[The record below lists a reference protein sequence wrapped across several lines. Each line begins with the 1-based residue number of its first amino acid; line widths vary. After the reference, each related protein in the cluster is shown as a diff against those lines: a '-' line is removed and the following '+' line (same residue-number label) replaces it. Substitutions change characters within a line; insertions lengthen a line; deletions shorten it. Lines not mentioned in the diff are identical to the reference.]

1 MGKLFKKIPDYQ
13 WLSALYYLVNNG
25 EKIYMNK
32 FLKTIKSI
40 FLILTL
46 VLAFV
51 IVFIVT
57 IPSKAFCYY
66 DRFESP
72 FIDLAKWQ
80 ESDHSVREIKNGK
93 LRLNEYGTT
102 WRSSTYLHLT
112 TQVTGYLEA
121 KITIQS
127 GSLVLGDGN
136 GFARI
141 GAYFYNSERGPGSY
155 NEYEGNVWA
164 DVRIV
169 LENDNS
175 LTAKATLWKST
186 APDQSAG
193 PVILD
198 QEFAKSVEFDTEYT
212 VSMELSGS
220 QLIFRCDDEEIIYQI
235 KTPVN
240 APYNPYHHLCT
251 RIYPEPGSAISVK
264 ALFDDV
270 SVAKG
275 ALYDSFESPFID
287 LAKWQESDH
296 SVREIKNGKLRLN
309 EYGTTWRSST
319 YLHLTTQVTGYLEAK
334 ITIQSG
340 SLVLGDG
347 NGFARI
353 GAYFYNSERGPG
365 SYNEYEGNVW
375 ADVRIVLENDN
386 SLTAKATLWKSTAP
400 DQSAG
405 PVILD
410 QEFAKSVEF
419 DTEYT
424 VSMELSGS
432 QLIFRCDDEEIIY
445 QIKTPVNA
453 PYNPYHHLC
462 TRIYPEPGSA
472 ISVKALFDDV
482 KLEKAVKAM
491 PWILLLLDN

>member
-270 SVAKG
+270 
-275 ALYDSFESPFID
+275 
-287 LAKWQESDH
+287 
-296 SVREIKNGKLRLN
+296 
-309 EYGTTWRSST
+309 
-319 YLHLTTQVTGYLEAK
+319 
-334 ITIQSG
+334 
-340 SLVLGDG
+340 
-347 NGFARI
+347 
-353 GAYFYNSERGPG
+353 
-365 SYNEYEGNVW
+365 
-375 ADVRIVLENDN
+375 
-386 SLTAKATLWKSTAP
+386 
-400 DQSAG
+400 
-405 PVILD
+405 
-410 QEFAKSVEF
+410 
-419 DTEYT
+419 
-424 VSMELSGS
+424 
-432 QLIFRCDDEEIIY
+432 
-445 QIKTPVNA
+445 
-453 PYNPYHHLC
+453 
-462 TRIYPEPGSA
+462 
-472 ISVKALFDDV
+472 